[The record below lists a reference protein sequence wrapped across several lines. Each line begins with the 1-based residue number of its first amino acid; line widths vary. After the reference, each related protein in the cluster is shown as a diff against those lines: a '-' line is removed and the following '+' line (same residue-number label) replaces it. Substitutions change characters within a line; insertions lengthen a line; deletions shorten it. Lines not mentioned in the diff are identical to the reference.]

1 MSGINGFF
9 GHSQHVRFGIEV
21 IMQRLGVFG
30 GAFNPP
36 HMGHVRLA
44 RDFAD
49 RLSLAKVTVVPS
61 FIPPHKSAEGLA
73 SGGDR
78 LEMCRLAF
86 CEDERFAV
94 SSMEIDRGGKSYT
107 YDTLTEIIKQN
118 PGAELFLI
126 IGSDMF
132 LTFDTWYRY
141 EDILKICTLC
151 TAARENNITLQN
163 NKIDAI
169 ISDLP
174 ALELCSTDIRE
185 MQRNGGDI
193 SVFTGEKVAK
203 YISDR
208 GLYRD

>member
-1 MSGINGFF
+1 
-9 GHSQHVRFGIEV
+9 
-21 IMQRLGVFG
+21 MQRLGVFG

-36 HMGHVRLA
+36 HKGHVRLA

-49 RLSLAKVTVVPS
+49 RLSLAKVLVIPS
-61 FIPPHKSAEGLA
+61 FIPPHKSPAGLA
-73 SGGDR
+73 SGEDR

-86 CEDERFAV
+86 CGDERFTV

-107 YDTLTEIIKQN
+107 YDTLVEIKKQN
-118 PGAELFLI
+118 PDAEIFLI

-141 EDILKICTLC
+141 RDILQICTLC

-163 NKIDAI
+163 DPIDAI

-174 ALELCSTDIRE
+174 ALELCSTELRNL
-185 MQRNGGDI
+185 RKNGGDI

-208 GLYRD
+208 GLYCD

>member
-1 MSGINGFF
+1 
-9 GHSQHVRFGIEV
+9 
-21 IMQRLGVFG
+21 MQRLGVFG

-36 HMGHVRLA
+36 HKGHVRLA

-49 RLSLAKVTVVPS
+49 RLSLAKVLVIPS
-61 FIPPHKSAEGLA
+61 FIPPHKSPAGLA
-73 SGGDR
+73 SGEDR

-86 CEDERFAV
+86 CGDERFTV

-107 YDTLTEIIKQN
+107 YDTLVEIKKQN
-118 PGAELFLI
+118 PDAEIFLI

-141 EDILKICTLC
+141 REILQICTLC
-151 TAARENNITLQN
+151 TAARENNLSLRN
-163 NKIDAI
+163 DPIDAI

-174 ALELCSTDIRE
+174 ALELCSTELRDLRK
-185 MQRNGGDI
+185 NGGDI
-193 SVFTGEKVAK
+193 GVFTGEKVAK

-208 GLYRD
+208 GLYCD